1 MKKVFLFLTILSL
14 MFACITGCDKT
25 SDEAEAERVPV
36 EVEPVTKGNVKQS
49 LSYNGDIKAEFQ
61 VKVFSKIPDRIEQIF
76 VEEGDFVKK
85 GQPIA
90 KILATTIEQRVRQA
104 KAALVAAKAQE
115 ANLLVELERARRLYK
130 ENAMSKQQY
139 DAIHTQY
146 ESAQAQGEQAQ
157 AALTSAK
164 SQLDDA
170 TISAPISGIIGKRN
184 YEAGDMANPSMPLVT
199 IVQMDR
205 VKIIFDATEKD
216 LGKLAVGQEA
226 KVMVRSYADQAF
238 HGKVT
243 KISPVLDPMTRMA
256 EIEVL
261 IDNADKK
268 LKPGMY
274 AQVEV
279 TTGIIGDVIVVPRH
293 ATVENTTMEKVSGED
308 QVVKNYYVFVVDKN
322 QALQKKLDV
331 QYVNHHWIAVNDGVA
346 PGDSLVV
353 LGQNNLRDSMLV
365 SVVNQKGEDQ

>member
-1 MKKVFLFLTILSL
+1 MKKVFLVLTVLSL
-14 MFACITGCDKT
+14 MFLCITGCDEA
-25 SDEAEAERVPV
+25 SNEAEAERVPV
-36 EVEPVTKGNVKQS
+36 EVEPVARGTVQQS
-49 LSYNGDIKAEFQ
+49 LSYNGDIEAEFE

-85 GQPIA
+85 GQPVA
-90 KILATTIEQRVRQA
+90 RILATTIEQSVRQA

-115 ANLLVELERARRLYK
+115 ANLLVELERAKRLYK

-139 DAIHTQY
+139 DAISTQY
-146 ESAQAQGEQAQ
+146 ESAQAQVEQAQ

-170 TISAPISGIIGKRN
+170 TISAPIAGIIGNR
-184 YEAGDMANPSMPLVT
+184 YYDAGDMANPSMPLVT

-205 VKIIFDATEKD
+205 VRITFDATEKD
-216 LGKLAVGQEA
+216 LGKLAVGQNA
-226 KVMVRSYADQAF
+226 KIMVRSYADQAF

-261 IDNADKK
+261 IDNPDKK

-279 TTGIIGDVIVVPRH
+279 TTGIIDDVIVVPRH
-293 ATVENTTMEKVSGED
+293 ATVENTTMEKISGED
-308 QVVKNYYVFVVDKN
+308 QVVKNYYVFVVEN
-322 QALQKKLDV
+322 NLALQKKLDV
-331 QYVNHHWIAVNDGVA
+331 RYVNHRWIAVNAGVA
-346 PGDSLVV
+346 AGDSLVV
-353 LGQNNLRDSMLV
+353 LGQNNLRDSMWV
-365 SVVNQKGEDQ
+365 SVVNQEGEEQ